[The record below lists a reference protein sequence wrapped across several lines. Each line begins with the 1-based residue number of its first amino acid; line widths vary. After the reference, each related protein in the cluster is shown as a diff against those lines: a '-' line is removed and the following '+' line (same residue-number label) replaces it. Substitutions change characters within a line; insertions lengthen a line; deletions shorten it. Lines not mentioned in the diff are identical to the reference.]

1 MDMLR
6 GRLTVEP
13 WQLGVVRVFEHR
25 QGLRAGGKSGLWRTR
40 ADVFSDR
47 ASAALSPVQATIR
60 LARRRRSRTYQPMG
74 YIGLPV
80 LKTGWATGPLPPQ
93 GAQSMAAVAIDA

>member
-1 MDMLR
+1 MATVRGRPTANAMMSATSCALR
-6 GRLTVEP
+6 GVLPEP
-13 WQLGVVRVFEHR
+13 KITGP
-25 QGLRAGGKSGLWRTR
+25 T
-40 ADVFSDR
+40 
-47 ASAALSPVQATIR
+47 
-60 LARRRRSRTYQPMG
+60 RRRRSRTYQPMG